1 MSKPNTKK
9 MFTVMITVAMVF
21 SALAILSLA
30 ATPASAAASGTFTT
44 NPTTFAIDG
53 SGHLKTTIVTV
64 NGGSFDTGSTVSF
77 WISTTTTSAGRV
89 DSSTALG
96 TYALSASQTTLNNAV
111 VSFSDST
118 NTLTAGTTY
127 YLLASD
133 SASTNS
139 YILGPSVNIVSPA
152 PTFNVYISGS
162 TPPTGSNAANVG
174 SSVEAVGS
182 GFDSAASVS
191 IYLSNPGNST
201 VLTTATTLASGAFD
215 VYFTVP
221 ALSGTVDVAGSAL
234 TGISSY
240 SIVAQE
246 TTSYSATNSFGGV
259 SVDSSMDVAPAITV
273 SPISYSG
280 ATGTSLTIT
289 GSGFASGQKLATNA
303 VTVGGSA
310 TTGASA
316 TVASDGSFTVT
327 VVTTVAET
335 PSATTGPLAIVIPM
349 TNPTP
354 GADSFSDA
362 VYVSSPNPTILGFS
376 FSVTAVGTSDYVGNP
391 VSAAVWN
398 FPSSQTV
405 DVYLG
410 SVLIGTFTTDSNGFG
425 EISSASI
432 VPAMPGGSYHAVAEV
447 PSSGIYVYNSTA
459 TAIVAYFDVVDPA
472 GTAITTGGSGQNEY
486 VPSAGMLTVQ
496 AYGLDP
502 TSQYDAYDAAAAS
515 GVYDGGSGLT
525 PTVIVGT
532 ESSSYGM
539 YPAANGTLIFSYSP
553 AYTSTTTSTTPS
565 AVTFGTVISS
575 SDTISVSVTGYAT
588 NAYGY
593 NTIGPVLIP
602 ASSSTDPY
610 DFTIYQSGVGST
622 VTVSNLIPFGS
633 NAYPGVASSY
643 NAYIGTS
650 ELTVTFTY
658 SSASH
663 TSTKFYAST
672 TGSLT
677 LSFTVPSVSGLYELN
692 ATYNGNTTAVGN
704 DYVILSTTGSSASSG
719 SLVVLPVYSST
730 GTLTNYE
737 AIGYGYSASP
747 TLYFME
753 YGALKNPAVTSFT
766 QGAFYVSLSSTDS
779 SFLTDQPAGTYSVFT
794 SQTASP
800 SNYFIYGSYAV
811 VAEVTLG
818 KTSGGIGTSVTASV
832 TGLKADTYYNE
843 FFNGAIQ
850 TTVPVKSDHTGALS
864 FSAFTIPTMAKGKYL
879 VTVVPNNGTTS
890 VASAKFTVKANS
902 DLTLTTLVPQY
913 AFPGEIVQFSVQ
925 GLTLPTLKY
934 NGGTQNVYVTGYEAN
949 VSLNGTSFA
958 TVPATYAD
966 GYLNG
971 SFVMP
976 NYNVTYYELT
986 IAGAVEYSNYL
997 SGSIL
1002 GSSNLLTT
1010 GIVPMIGSQSDFLGL
1025 MQGNGA
1031 LLTGISSGEIATLE
1045 LAINSTVTRSL
1056 SIPISELNAAIT
1068 SINGAVATLK
1078 TTVGNISVDLST
1090 INATVVSISAGVVKL
1105 DTLLGTVNTSL
1116 ASIDATLVSF
1126 NGTLVTLN
1134 TAIGT
1139 QTATLN
1145 SINGTVTSTA
1155 TSVSGLV
1162 GSVATISTDVGTISG
1177 TITSVQGSVATIQT
1191 AVGNLNTSVASIQT
1205 SAGQIKSSQ
1214 GTNEIF
1220 EIVIVVLVLITLVA
1234 AFLAITSVGKVAKR
1248 LEEQKKP

>member
-9 MFTVMITVAMVF
+9 MLTVMITVAMVF
-21 SALAILSLA
+21 SALAILSFA
-30 ATPASAAASGTFTT
+30 ATPAYAAASGTFTT
-44 NPTTFAIDG
+44 NPTTFAID
-53 SGHLKTTIVTV
+53 SSSHLESTIVTV
-64 NGGSFDTGSTVSF
+64 NGGSFDAGSTVTF
-77 WISTTTTSAGRV
+77 YIS
-89 DSSTALG
+89 SSTSSSGFLITTPTLG
-96 TYALSASQTTLNNAV
+96 SYTLKASQTTLSNAV
-111 VSFSDST
+111 VTFTYTGSA
-118 NTLTAGTTY
+118 LTAGTTY
-127 YLLASD
+127 YILASD
-133 SASTNS
+133 SVATSS
-139 YILGPSVNIVSPA
+139 YILGPSINIVSPA
-152 PTFNVYISGS
+152 PKFNLYISGS
-162 TPPTGSNAANVG
+162 APTGSNAANVG

-182 GFDSAASVS
+182 GFDSSASVS

-201 VLTTATTLASGAFD
+201 VLTTATTSSSGAFD

-221 ALSGTVDVAGSAL
+221 ALSGTVDVAGTAL
-234 TGISSY
+234 SGVSSY
-240 SIVAQE
+240 NVIAQE

-259 SVDSSMDVAPAITV
+259 SVDSSMDVGPAITV
-273 SPISYSG
+273 SPVSYSG

-335 PSATTGPLAIVIPM
+335 PSAILGPLAIVIPM
-349 TNPTP
+349 TNPAPTH
-354 GADSFSDA
+354 DSFSDA

-376 FSVTAVGTSDYVGNP
+376 FAVTAVGGFDYVGNP

-398 FPSSQTV
+398 FPSGQTV

-432 VPAMPGGSYHAVAEV
+432 VAAMPGGSYHAVAEV
-447 PSSGIYVYNSTA
+447 PSSGMYVYDGTA
-459 TAIVAYFDVVDPA
+459 TSIVAYFDVVDPA
-472 GTAITTGGSGQNEY
+472 GTAITTGSSGQNEY

-496 AYGLDP
+496 AYGLNP

-515 GVYDGGSGLT
+515 GVYDGGNGLA

-553 AYTSTTTSTTPS
+553 AYTSTTSTSTS
-565 AVTFGTVISS
+565 AITFGTVTSS
-575 SDTISVSVTGYAT
+575 SDTISASVYGYGGSSVQ
-588 NAYGY
+588 YGY

-602 ASSSTDPY
+602 ASASTDPY
-610 DFTIYQSGVGST
+610 DFQIYQSGVGST
-622 VTVSNLIPFGS
+622 VTVSNLIPFGA

-650 ELTVTFTY
+650 ELTVTFSY
-658 SSASH
+658 SSVSH
-663 TSTKFYAST
+663 TSTKFYSAS

-692 ATYNGNTTAVGN
+692 ATYNSNTTAVGN
-704 DYVILSTTGSSASSG
+704 DYVILSTTGSSSSSG

-737 AIGYGYSASP
+737 AIGYGYSVSP
-747 TLYFME
+747 GLYFME
-753 YGALKNPAVTSFT
+753 YSTLEHPSISGFS
-766 QGAFYVSLSSTDS
+766 QGAFYTALSSGDS

-800 SNYFIYGSYAV
+800 SNYFIYGSYTV
-811 VAEVTLG
+811 VAKVTLG
-818 KTSGGIGTSVTASV
+818 TTSGGIGTSVTASV

-850 TTVPVKSDHTGALS
+850 TTVPAKSDHTGALT

-902 DLTLTTLVPQY
+902 DLTLTTLVSQY

-925 GLTLPTLKY
+925 GLTLPTLRY
-934 NGGTQNVYVTGYEAN
+934 FGGVQNVYVTGYEAN

-986 IAGAVEYSNYL
+986 IAGLVEYSNYL

-1002 GSSNLLTT
+1002 GSDNLLTT
-1010 GIVPMIGSQSDFLGL
+1010 GTVPMIGSQSDFLGL

-1045 LAINSTVTRSL
+1045 LAINSTVTKSL

-1134 TAIGT
+1134 TAIGM

-1145 SINGTVTSTA
+1145 SVNGTVTSTA

-1177 TITSVQGSVATIQT
+1177 TVTSVQGSVATIQT

-1205 SAGQIKSSQ
+1205 SAGQIKSTQ

-1220 EIVIVVLVLITLVA
+1220 EMVIVVLVLITLVA
-1234 AFLAITSVGKVAKR
+1234 AFLAVTSVGRVAKK